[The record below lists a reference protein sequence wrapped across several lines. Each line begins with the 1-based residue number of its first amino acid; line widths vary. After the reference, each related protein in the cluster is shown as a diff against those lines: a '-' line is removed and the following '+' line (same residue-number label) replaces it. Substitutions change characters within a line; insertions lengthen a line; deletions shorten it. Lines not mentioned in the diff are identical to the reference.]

1 MSKNK
6 LGENTICTHTG
17 EVKDVTFKGAVS
29 PIYMSSSYE
38 FMDVDIKRYPRY
50 FNTPNQ
56 EYLAKKIAALEHAES
71 ALIFSSG
78 MAVISTT
85 LLAFLNSGDHI
96 VLQNDIYG
104 GTRNLI
110 EAHFDRYNIEYSFT
124 KGLHVND
131 FRDCIKS
138 NTKLIY
144 LETPSNPLLKLVDIE
159 AVANLTKSRGILSVI
174 DNTFATPIIQK
185 PIDFGIDI
193 VLHSATKYFGGHSDI
208 SAGAVATSQENI
220 DAIWNLAKNLGGNLS
235 DFMVWMLERSMKT
248 LAVRVKAQQKN
259 AKKIAKILNK
269 NEAISQVYYPGLKSH
284 PDYKLAKKQMKGFGA
299 MLSFDLVEGLDAE
312 QFLKSLQLIKPSMS
326 LAGIESTMILPALTS
341 HALLTPEDRAVQ
353 GIKDGLIRFS
363 VGIEEVDD
371 LMNDIENALS
381 KVNNQK
387 LIASNI

>member
-1 MSKNK
+1 MKNIK
-6 LGENTICTHTG
+6 LGINTICTHVG
-17 EVKDVTFKGAVS
+17 EIPDEQFKGSVS

-56 EYLAKKIAALEHAES
+56 EYLSKKIAALEHAE
-71 ALIFSSG
+71 AAMIFSSG

-85 LLAFLNSGDHI
+85 LLAFLSSGDHI

-124 KGLHVND
+124 KGLNVDD
-131 FRDCIKS
+131 FSDCIQP
-138 NTKLIY
+138 NTKIIY

-159 AVANLTKSRGILSVI
+159 AVANLSKANGLLSII

-185 PIDFGIDI
+185 PIDFGIDV

-208 SAGAVATSQENI
+208 SAGAVATSQDNI
-220 DAIWNLAKNLGGNLS
+220 DVIWNLAKNLGGNLS
-235 DFMVWMLERSMKT
+235 DFMVWMLERSLKT
-248 LAVRVKAQQKN
+248 LSIRVKAQQKN

-269 NEAISQVYYPGLKSH
+269 NKAISQVYYPGLKNH

-299 MLSFDLVEGLDAE
+299 MLSFDLAE
-312 QFLKSLQLIKPSMS
+312 NLNAEAFLKSLKLIKPSMS
-326 LAGIESTMILPALTS
+326 LAGVESTMILPALAS
-341 HALLTPEDRAVQ
+341 HALLTPEDRKTQ
-353 GIKDGLIRFS
+353 GISDGLIRFS
-363 VGIEEVDD
+363 VGLEEVDD
-371 LMNDIENALS
+371 LMEDIEQALS
-381 KVNNQK
+381 GIEN
-387 LIASNI
+387 S